1 MGFGDA
7 ALAATRGADGT
18 DGATRGDMTPDA
30 KGAVDGATGAATG
43 ARYDAG
49 AAAVAGAATFDAG
62 TGDVATYDDVAY
74 PARGIPSG
82 ATRASG

>member
-18 DGATRGDMTPDA
+18 DGTPRGDMTPGA
-30 KGAVDGATGAATG
+30 KGAVDGATGATTG
-43 ARYDAG
+43 APYD
-49 AAAVAGAATFDAG
+49 AVAGAVAGAVTIDAG
-62 TGDVATYDDVAY
+62 TGDVATSGDVAY

>member
-1 MGFGDA
+1 
-7 ALAATRGADGT
+7 
-18 DGATRGDMTPDA
+18 MTPDA
-30 KGAVDGATGAATG
+30 KGAVDGATGATTG
-43 ARYDAG
+43 APYGAG

-62 TGDVATYDDVAY
+62 AGDVAY

>member
-1 MGFGDA
+1 
-7 ALAATRGADGT
+7 
-18 DGATRGDMTPDA
+18 MTPDA

-43 ARYDAG
+43 APYDAG
-49 AAAVAGAATFDAG
+49 PAAVVGAATFDAG
-62 TGDVATYDDVAY
+62 TGDIATYGDIAY